1 MSKTYPGGLQAVRA
15 VDLDVFPG
23 EIHALCGENGA
34 GKTTLA
40 SIAAGKL
47 KASSGTVETRG
58 NVGLVHQ
65 HFELVDRLR
74 VWENVV
80 LGREPRRGPHLDR
93 GAARERVNMLSREYG
108 LSVDPDSVVET
119 LPVGIAQRVELLREL
134 ARDPAVLI
142 LDEPTAVLA
151 PTEIDALF
159 ATVHALAE
167 RGTAVL
173 IITHKLQEVVAHT
186 TRITVMRAGAVVARL
201 ETADTTIDAIARAMV
216 GGELP
221 ELATRHET
229 APAPALALHDIN
241 AGEGSLAVRGAT
253 FEVRG
258 GEIVGIAGVEGNG
271 QSPLA
276 DAIAGV
282 IPYRGRMELQG
293 AALPPGDP
301 AGRIARGIRT
311 IPQDRRREALVL
323 SWSIVENVALGDQ
336 RRPSMRRGATVDRE
350 AARKLATSI
359 VERFDVRTP
368 SIDTAVAAL
377 SGGNQQKVV
386 VGRALAHEP
395 KFLLVYQPTRGI
407 DVGAA
412 SLVQSRLIE
421 ARNAGVAVLMISFEL
436 DEVLALADRVL
447 VMYRGEIVGTF
458 ERGAIDR
465 GRIGSLM
472 AGSLGAAS

>member
-1 MSKTYPGGLQAVRA
+1 MYPGGVHAVA
-15 VDLDVFPG
+15 GVDLDVFPG

-47 KASSGTVETRG
+47 KATGGTVVAHG

-80 LGREPRRGPHLDR
+80 LGREPHRGAELDR
-93 GAARERVNMLSREYG
+93 AAARAEVEKLSREYG
-108 LSVDPDSVVET
+108 LAVDPDAVIES

-151 PTEIDALF
+151 PAEIDALF
-159 ATVHALAE
+159 ATVRALAA

-186 TRITVMRAGAVVARL
+186 SRITVMRAGKVVARL
-201 ETADTTIDAIARAMV
+201 ETAQTNVDDIARAMV

-221 ELATRHET
+221 ELAARLET
-229 APAPALALHDIN
+229 APKPALAVRGVS
-241 AGEGSLAVRGAT
+241 AGESSLAVRNAS
-253 FEVRG
+253 FEVHG
-258 GEIVGIAGVEGNG
+258 GEIVGVAGVEGNG
-271 QSPLA
+271 QSALA

-282 IPYRGRMELQG
+282 IPYLGSIELDG
-293 AALPPGDP
+293 VALPVGDP
-301 AGRIARGIRT
+301 ARRIAQGIRT

-323 SWSIVENVALGDQ
+323 SWSIVDNVALGDQ
-336 RRPSMRRGATVDRE
+336 RRPSLRKGVTVDRG
-350 AARKLATSI
+350 AARELAKRI

-368 SIDTAVAAL
+368 SVDTSVSEL

-386 VGRALAHEP
+386 VGRALAHDP

-412 SLVQSRLIE
+412 ALVQSRLIE
-421 ARNAGVAVLMISFEL
+421 ARNAGVAVFLISFEL
-436 DEVLALADRVL
+436 DEVLALSDRVI
-447 VMYRGEIVGTF
+447 VMYRGAVVGTF
-458 ERGAIDR
+458 ERGALDR
-465 GRIGSLM
+465 ARIGSLM
-472 AGSLGAAS
+472 AGAA

>member
-1 MSKTYPGGLQAVRA
+1 VG

-40 SIAAGKL
+40 TIAAGKL
-47 KASSGTVETRG
+47 KATAGTVVARG

-80 LGREPRRGPHLDR
+80 LGREPHRGPELDR
-93 GAARERVNMLSREYG
+93 TAARAEVQRLSQEYG
-108 LSVDPDSVVET
+108 LAVDPDAAIET

-134 ARDPAVLI
+134 ARNPAVLI

-159 ATVHALAE
+159 ATVRALAA

-186 TRITVMRAGAVVARL
+186 SRITVMRAGKVVARL
-201 ETADTTIDAIARAMV
+201 NTSETNVDDIARAMV

-221 ELATRHET
+221 ELAARLQTVPKLVLTVR
-229 APAPALALHDIN
+229 DVS
-241 AGEGSLAVRGAT
+241 AGESSLACRNAT

-258 GEIVGIAGVEGNG
+258 GEILGVAGVEGNG
-271 QSPLA
+271 QSALA

-282 IPYRGRMELQG
+282 IPYRGSIELEG
-293 AALPPGDP
+293 AALAEADP
-301 AGRIARGIRT
+301 AKRIAQGIRT

-323 SWSIVENVALGDQ
+323 PWSIVENVALGDQ
-336 RRPSMRRGATVDRE
+336 RRLRKGVSVDRK
-350 AARKLATSI
+350 AARELATRI

-368 SIDTAVAAL
+368 GVDTAVDSL

-386 VGRALAHEP
+386 VGRAMAHDP

-412 SLVQSRLIE
+412 ALVQSRLIE
-421 ARNAGVAVLMISFEL
+421 ARNAGVAVFLISFEL
-436 DEVLALADRVL
+436 DEVLALSDRVI
-447 VMYRGEIVGTF
+447 VMYRGAIVGTF
-458 ERGAIDR
+458 DRSAIDR
-465 GRIGSLM
+465 ARIGSLM
-472 AGSLGAAS
+472 AGAA

>member
-1 MSKTYPGGLQAVRA
+1 MQAVKHA
-15 VDLDVFPG
+15 SLEVFPG

-47 KASSGTVETRG
+47 KATSGTIAAQGE
-58 NVGLVHQ
+58 VGLVHQ

-80 LGREPRRGPHLDR
+80 LGYEPTRGLRLDAAESHRRVV
-93 GAARERVNMLSREYG
+93 ALSAEYG
-108 LSVDPDSVVET
+108 LAVDPDAVVED

-134 ARDPAVLI
+134 ARNPAVLI

-151 PTEIDALF
+151 PAEIDTLF
-159 ATVHALAE
+159 ATVRALAA

-173 IITHKLQEVVAHT
+173 IITHKLQEVISHT
-186 TRITVMRAGAVVARL
+186 SRITVMRAGEVVAHFN
-201 ETADTTIDAIARAMV
+201 TADTNVDAIARAMV

-221 ELATRHET
+221 KLAARAET
-229 APAPALALHDIN
+229 KLRQALAVRN
-241 AGEGSLAVRGAT
+241 VTAGESSLAVRGAS
-253 FEVRG
+253 FDVAG

-271 QSPLA
+271 QSALA

-282 IPYRGRMELQG
+282 IPYGGTNELSG
-293 AALPPGDP
+293 SVLPPGNP

-323 SWSIVENVALGDQ
+323 MWSIVENVALGDQ
-336 RRPSMRRGATVDRE
+336 RSPSLRRGFNLDPQAERS
-350 AARKLATSI
+350 LAKSI

-368 SIDTAVAAL
+368 SIEARVAAL

-386 VGRALAHEP
+386 VGRALAHDP

-412 SLVQSRLIE
+412 ALVQSRLIE
-421 ARNAGVAVLMISFEL
+421 ARNAGVAVLLISFEL
-436 DEVLALADRVL
+436 DEVLALSDRVL
-447 VMYRGEIVGTF
+447 VMYRGAVVGNF
-458 ERGAIDR
+458 ERDAIDR

-472 AGSLGAAS
+472 AGASALGVAS

>member
-1 MSKTYPGGLQAVRA
+1 MYPGGVHAVA
-15 VDLDVFPG
+15 GVDLDVFPG

-47 KASSGTVETRG
+47 KATGGTVVAHG
-58 NVGLVHQ
+58 KVGLVHQ

-80 LGREPRRGPHLDR
+80 LGREPHRGAELDR
-93 GAARERVNMLSREYG
+93 AAARAEVEKLSREYG
-108 LSVDPDSVVET
+108 LAVDPDAVVES

-151 PTEIDALF
+151 PAEIDALF
-159 ATVHALAE
+159 ATVRALAA

-186 TRITVMRAGAVVARL
+186 SRITVMRAGTVVARL
-201 ETADTTIDAIARAMV
+201 ETTQTNVDDIARAMV

-221 ELATRHET
+221 ELATRLET
-229 APAPALALHDIN
+229 APKPALAVRGVS
-241 AGEGSLAVRGAT
+241 AGESSLAVRNAS
-253 FEVRG
+253 FEVHG
-258 GEIVGIAGVEGNG
+258 GEIVGV
-271 QSPLA
+271 
-276 DAIAGV
+276 AGV
-282 IPYRGRMELQG
+282 IPYRGSIELDG
-293 AALPPGDP
+293 VALPAGDP
-301 AGRIARGIRT
+301 ARRIAQGIRT

-323 SWSIVENVALGDQ
+323 SWSIVDNVALGDQ
-336 RRPSMRRGATVDRE
+336 RRPPLRKGVTVDRG
-350 AARKLATSI
+350 AARELAKSI
-359 VERFDVRTP
+359 VERFDVRAP
-368 SIDTAVAAL
+368 SVDTTVSAL

-386 VGRALAHEP
+386 VGRALSHDP

-412 SLVQSRLIE
+412 ALVQSRLIE
-421 ARNAGVAVLMISFEL
+421 ARNAGVAVFLISFEL
-436 DEVLALADRVL
+436 DEVLALSDRVI
-447 VMYRGEIVGTF
+447 VMYRGAVVGTF

-465 GRIGSLM
+465 ARIGSLM
-472 AGSLGAAS
+472 AGAA